1 MGRMGWDG
9 MGWDGMGWSHPT
21 RSSGSEYKAG
31 VITAAVVAPH
41 YFKDITSLFFGS
53 MAFGYA
59 VEKVNLHRRIALF
72 VLSWVGM
79 TTKWY

>member
-1 MGRMGWDG
+1 VIPLPVTALLPLTLFPM
-9 MGWDGMGWSHPT
+9 
-21 RSSGSEYKAG
+21 AG
-31 VITAAVVAPH
+31 VQ
-41 YFKDITSLFFGS
+41 DIISLFDGS

-79 TTKWY
+79 AAKWY